1 MKKLLS
7 IGILLISLSSFATTT
22 PVLTEGEGTDISNY
36 LSNICPDTYCGG
48 DYNYYPQSLKCDET
62 SCTLS
67 MRVLEYYQGDLAE
80 ADTKLGQ
87 SVTKDNFKVTM
98 VDVSTQEAWSMV
110 AEGEA
115 LVNAVDFNCVISNLK
130 NTNQS
135 IDEKVETFYD
145 YTVWSCVPMIES
157 FL

>member
-1 MKKLLS
+1 
-7 IGILLISLSSFATTT
+7 
-22 PVLTEGEGTDISNY
+22 
-36 LSNICPDTYCGG
+36 
-48 DYNYYPQSLKCDET
+48 
-62 SCTLS
+62 
-67 MRVLEYYQGDLAE
+67 
-80 ADTKLGQ
+80 
-87 SVTKDNFKVTM
+87 M
-98 VDVSTQEAWSMV
+98 VDVSTQAALSMV

-135 IDEKVETFYD
+135 IDEKMETFYD